1 MPPSSSRADE
11 SARINALRCSL
22 PFATQ
27 SAIAAF
33 LEAARNADLPVAGRK
48 RIRDARD
55 EACLES
61 DGPYGPLHNSV
72 EVGGVVFEVQ
82 NPFAML
88 HRCSQTH
95 GLKPLVQ
102 SVLEGLRA
110 VPDRPLNIVLY
121 GDEITPGNALAHTHK
136 RKSWGI
142 YWTLL
147 EFGPAALSCEDRVW

>member
-1 MPPSSSRADE
+1 MAPSSSRADE

-33 LEAARNADLPVAGRK
+33 LEAASNADLPVAGRK
-48 RIRDARD
+48 RIRTARD
-55 EACLES
+55 DFCSES

-88 HRCSQTH
+88 YRCSQTH

-102 SVLEGLRA
+102 SVLQRFS
-110 VPDRPLNIVLY
+110 VSPHRPLNIVLY
-121 GDEITPGNALAHTHK
+121 GDETTTENALAHKHR

-147 EFGPAALSCEDRVW
+147 EFGPAALCCEDRIW